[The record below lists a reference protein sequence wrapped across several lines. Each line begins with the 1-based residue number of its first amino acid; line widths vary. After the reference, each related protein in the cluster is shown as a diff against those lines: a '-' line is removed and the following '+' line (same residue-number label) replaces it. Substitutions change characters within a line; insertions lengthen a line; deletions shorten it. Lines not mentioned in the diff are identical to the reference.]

1 MRKAVVR
8 EDRQHPADASAV
20 VGAQGGAVGPEG
32 IPVSDQRNGILP
44 EIVPLAADLLADH
57 IHVGLQHQGRLLLP
71 ALGAGFV
78 NDYVVQSVPH
88 IFKAQLLRKGGEV
101 SADALLIAG
110 TAGDRG
116 NLFKITV
123 DGDGNVGNG
132 HIGPPIQFVSFYK
145 SI

>member
-8 EDRQHPADASAV
+8 EDRQHPADANAV
-20 VGAQGGAVGPEG
+20 VGAQGGALGPED
-32 IPVSDQRNGILP
+32 IPVADQRNGILP
-44 EIVPLAADLLADH
+44 EIMTLAADLLADH
-57 IHVGLQHQGRLLLP
+57 IHVGLKHQGGLLLP

-78 NDYVVQSVPH
+78 DDYVVQSVPD
-88 IFKAQLLRKGGEV
+88 IFQAPLLRKGCEV
-101 SADALLIAG
+101 RADALLVAG

-132 HIGPPIQFVSFYK
+132 HIGPPIRFVSIYK
-145 SI
+145 II